1 MIQFQN
7 VEKRMH
13 DMIIIPSFQLT
24 MKATEVHAIYSNVNI
39 REQLIA
45 LLSLQSYPS
54 QGEILLT
61 EVPLTKK
68 NKHEI
73 QFFSIHDLLYE
84 KLTVKEMLQFINR
97 MQTNESD
104 IASIISFVSLDEK
117 IHTRIEDLTYSERK
131 RVQLA
136 CFMLQEAQVY
146 LLEEPDQ
153 NIDLES
159 KQILHKVIQQLKERG
174 KTVCIL
180 TMNMESALNLADVVY
195 RMDEAG
201 LHKVEIIDEDVVD
214 EQSEVIQP
222 VKIEKIPSKI
232 DDKIVLFDPFEIDY
246 IESHEGISYLFIKGD
261 KFPSTT
267 TLNELEKKLLPFG
280 FFRCHR
286 SYIVNLQKVREVITW
301 TRNSYSLILDDKKK
315 TTIPLSKAQMT
326 TLKDMLDM

>member
-1 MIQFQN
+1 MIQFQD

-24 MKATEVHAIYSNVNI
+24 MKPNEVYAIYSNVNI
-39 REQLIA
+39 REQLMS

-54 QGEILLT
+54 HGEILLK
-61 EVPLTKK
+61 EELLTKQ
-68 NKHEI
+68 NKQSI
-73 QFFSIHDLLYE
+73 QFFSIHDVLYE

-97 MQTNESD
+97 MQTNEKD
-104 IASIISFVSLDEK
+104 IASLISFVSLDEK
-117 IHTRIEDLTYSERK
+117 IHTRIEHLTYSERK
-131 RVQLA
+131 RTQLA

-146 LLEEPDQ
+146 ILEEPDQ

-159 KQILHKVIQQLKERG
+159 KQILHKIIQQLKEHG
-174 KTVCIL
+174 KIVCIL
-180 TMNMESALNLADVVY
+180 TMNMESALTLADVIY
-195 RMDEAG
+195 RMDDMG
-201 LHKVEIIDEDVVD
+201 LHKVEIVGEDLAD
-214 EQSEVIQP
+214 EQTEVIQP

-246 IESHEGISYLFIKGD
+246 IESYEGTSYLFIKGD

-301 TRNSYSLILDDKKK
+301 TRNSYSLTLDDMKK
-315 TTIPLSKAQMT
+315 TTIPLSKAKMT